1 MKKTLL
7 ILSLSIGLTACGGG
21 GSEETKAPAVATVS
35 STSTPANNPTGINA
49 ITVDNEFNL
58 STKYSLDVDVDL
70 GMGDARAYLNVCQ
83 KKVASQ
89 RADYNNC
96 IYRGPLSNTAL
107 DTQLVLSNQDIELI
121 AEIWFYDESTE
132 PLLFTWQYEPA
143 QAQQQFV
150 IR

>member
-1 MKKTLL
+1 MKKSLL

-70 GMGDARAYLNVCQ
+70 GMGDVRAYLNVCQ

>member
-1 MKKTLL
+1 MKKALL

-70 GMGDARAYLNVCQ
+70 GMGDVRAYLNVCQ
-83 KKVASQ
+83 KKVVSQ

>member
-1 MKKTLL
+1 MKKSLL
-7 ILSLSIGLTACGGG
+7 ILSLSIGLSACGGG

-58 STKYSLDVDVDL
+58 STKYSLDVYVDL
-70 GMGDARAYLNVCQ
+70 GMGDVRAYLNVCQ

>member
-1 MKKTLL
+1 MKKSLL
-7 ILSLSIGLTACGGG
+7 ILSLSIGLSACGGG

-70 GMGDARAYLNVCQ
+70 GMGDVRAYLNVCQ
-83 KKVASQ
+83 KKVESQ

-121 AEIWFYDESTE
+121 A
-132 PLLFTWQYEPA
+132 
-143 QAQQQFV
+143 
-150 IR
+150 

>member
-70 GMGDARAYLNVCQ
+70 GMGDVRAYLNVCQ

-96 IYRGPLSNTAL
+96 IYRGPLSTTAL

-143 QAQQQFV
+143 KAQQQFV

>member
-1 MKKTLL
+1 MKKSLL
-7 ILSLSIGLTACGGG
+7 ILSLSIGLSACGGG

-70 GMGDARAYLNVCQ
+70 GMGDLRAYLNVCQ

-132 PLLFTWQYEPA
+132 PLLFTWQYESDK
-143 QAQQQFV
+143 AQQQFV

>member
-1 MKKTLL
+1 MKKALL

-21 GSEETKAPAVATVS
+21 GSEEAKAPAVATVS

-70 GMGDARAYLNVCQ
+70 GMGDVRAYLNVCQ

-107 DTQLVLSNQDIELI
+107 DTQLVLSNQDIRLI

>member
-70 GMGDARAYLNVCQ
+70 GMGDLRAYLNVCQ

>member
-1 MKKTLL
+1 MKNTLL

-70 GMGDARAYLNVCQ
+70 GMGDVRAYLNVCQ
-83 KKVASQ
+83 TKMASQ

>member
-1 MKKTLL
+1 MKKALL

-143 QAQQQFV
+143 QAQQQLV

>member
-1 MKKTLL
+1 MKKALL

-70 GMGDARAYLNVCQ
+70 GMGDVRAYLNVCQ

>member
-1 MKKTLL
+1 MKKALL

-132 PLLFTWQYEPA
+132 PLLFSWQYEPA

>member
-1 MKKTLL
+1 MKNTLL

-21 GSEETKAPAVATVS
+21 GSEEAKAPAVATVS

-70 GMGDARAYLNVCQ
+70 GMGDVRAYLNVCQ